1 MTRSYPTKVW
11 RSTGDD
17 AREAEAIAY
26 ATAIDQIAT
35 YDEDNRPV
43 DGSDGAALAGTAD
56 VLDLK
61 LGLADVLRD
70 GERIGSV
77 EITRINHGLNYFS
90 AIPVEA
96 FQAKVGDE
104 LVQYEVLP

>member
-1 MTRSYPTKVW
+1 MTTRSYETEVYASP
-11 RSTGDD
+11 GDGGTV
-17 AREAEAIAY
+17 RGIAY
-26 ATAIDQIAT
+26 TTAIDQFAT
-35 YDEDNRPV
+35 YDRDNRPV
-43 DGSDGAALAGTAD
+43 DGSDGVLAGTAD
-56 VLDLK
+56 VSGLK
-61 LGLADVLRD
+61 VGLADVLRD

-77 EITRINHGLNYFS
+77 EVRKINRELDYFS